1 MGTGGGGMGGVEKFQ
16 VASWDRKQD
25 TLQPAVPLG
34 QYADFTLY
42 LIATEDTQF
51 GMIINKK

>member
-1 MGTGGGGMGGVEKFQ
+1 MGTGGRGVRGVEKFQ

-34 QYADFTLY
+34 LYADFTLY
-42 LIATEDTQF
+42 LIATEDS
-51 GMIINKK
+51 